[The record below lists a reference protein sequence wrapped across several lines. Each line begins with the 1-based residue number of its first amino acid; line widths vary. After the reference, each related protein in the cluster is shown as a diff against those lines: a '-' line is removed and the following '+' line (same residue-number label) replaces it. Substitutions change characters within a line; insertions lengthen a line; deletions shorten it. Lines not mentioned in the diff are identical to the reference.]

1 MTRVCFECHTCQY
14 FVPIGACAD
23 CPCLVVSFFAQHS
36 KVPMYIQLT
45 PGFQCPEL
53 GETDSFMVV
62 VLRSPQGGTIC
73 GDEVREQT

>member
-1 MTRVCFECHTCQY
+1 MSAMPVKHW
-14 FVPIGACAD
+14 VPIRACAD
-23 CPCLVVSFFAQHS
+23 CPCLVASFSVQHS

-45 PGFQCPEL
+45 PNFQCPEL

>member
-1 MTRVCFECHTCQY
+1 
-14 FVPIGACAD
+14 
-23 CPCLVVSFFAQHS
+23 
-36 KVPMYIQLT
+36 MYIQLT
-45 PGFQCPEL
+45 PNFQCPEL